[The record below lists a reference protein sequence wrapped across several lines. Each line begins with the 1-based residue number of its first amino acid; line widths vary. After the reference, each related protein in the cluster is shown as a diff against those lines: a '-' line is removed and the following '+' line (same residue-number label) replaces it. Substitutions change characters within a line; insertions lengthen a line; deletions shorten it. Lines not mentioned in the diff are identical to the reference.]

1 MIRILIV
8 FYIINLLYITLFM
21 RNNKQ
26 ITNTIDIEY
35 DNPLYLVV
43 SQHKKSLSKK
53 KYKCRKCKKRR
64 QH

>member
-1 MIRILIV
+1 
-8 FYIINLLYITLFM
+8 M